1 MLAHRASSTVSA
13 EQGAGCACAAFSMAM
28 QCSPG
33 SEISFLPSPL
43 VLCTQASPAERAALR
58 RSSGRLECPA
68 VNGGDGR
75 GRCGES
81 FSSFQLAR
89 VVDEQTYAVW
99 EAAQKELAAEDA
111 RKEER
116 RHLEERQAARDKRT
130 HAAGG
135 ASGAGSTEA
144 RVAMLAERVREDIL
158 TLKCP
163 SCGFAFAEYDG
174 CAALKCPSCST
185 GFCAYCLQRC
195 GGDAHAH
202 VASCAYG
209 AGTYARKE
217 QYEAV
222 QAKRKLQEIG
232 KLLDEQP
239 SDDVRTALLKAI
251 ERDAKDN
258 GVNTRALKKRGGW
271 RKAAGLPNS
280 SQPPDMRYP
289 QMPDGVPI
297 PPDLMQGYVGGV
309 IGAAMGAA
317 NAARA
322 AMEAAM
328 AAINP
333 DIRRITDQILAEGR
347 RFRQQRTKRGRKRA
361 RYGEPA
367 RYAAQEANVR
377 MGQREGGNA
386 AEPLLLDSSDDE
398 DIREQSA
405 ALRTAMAASRK
416 TFEQEEARRQTS
428 AGAGGSGAGS
438 GSGRAA
444 ADRAR
449 TRDKGKAPV
458 TIDLTGD
465 TDSE

>member
-1 MLAHRASSTVSA
+1 MQATYGAWSVLAHRASSTVSA

-280 SQPPDMRYP
+280 SQPPDMRS
-289 QMPDGVPI
+289 V
-297 PPDLMQGYVGGV
+297 
-309 IGAAMGAA
+309 AASAA
-317 NAARA
+317 DMRA
-322 AMEAAM
+322 AMEAAR

-347 RFRQQRTKRGRKRA
+347 RIRQQRTKRGRKRA

-405 ALRTAMAASRK
+405 ALRAAMAASRK

-438 GSGRAA
+438 DSGRAA